1 MDARGI
7 GDSETLWSLWGL
19 WDLEANK
26 AQRGAG

>member
-1 MDARGI
+1 MDARGL